1 VTLRVPAGTP
11 SGKTFR
17 VKGRGAPKPGGRGD
31 LLAKVQ
37 VDVPEKVS
45 REEKELLRQLRE
57 VAKESPRKRMGV
69 Q

>member
-1 VTLRVPAGTP
+1 MR
-11 SGKTFR
+11 
-17 VKGRGAPKPGGRGD
+17 PKKGGRGD

-37 VDVPEKVS
+37 VDVPKKVS

-57 VAKESPRKRMGV
+57 VSKESPRKRLGV